1 MQLRDLFDYKNQLM
15 QDILTNE
22 NLVKMIDRTVPF
34 EQSEKLAYKNVFPY
48 EYIPDTAN
56 HGVTYVCF
64 DVDVLDVVSKTF
76 LNPTIYVWIFTHR
89 TNMRL
94 PEGGLLIDE
103 FCAELCETINGSR
116 FYGMGELNLVS
127 VRRFAPMTDFQGK
140 VLAFRATEVN
150 RYHLPQKP
158 IPSNRKL
165 G

>member
-64 DVDVLDVVSKTF
+64 DVDVLDVVNKTF

-116 FYGMGELNLVS
+116 FYGMGELELVS

-140 VLAFRATEVN
+140 VLTFRATEVN
-150 RYHLPQKP
+150 RYHLPLKP
-158 IPSNRKL
+158 VPNNRKT